1 MMNLP
6 KEILQSDEEAVYRL
20 RALYSKYGYARYK
33 VSKFEKYDL
42 YAHNKSFLVCENILT
57 FTDTNGQLMALKP
70 DVTLSIVKNFGM
82 GKSGTGKLYYSETVY
97 RTSARS
103 EGFREIRQ
111 TGLECVGKIDLYLTS
126 EVVMLASKSLA
137 LMNDRY
143 MLDISHMGYLLGL
156 LSEYGV
162 SERDTDEVLQ
172 LITNKNLPGLQSFS
186 LEHELAGEALEAL
199 TGITTLYEPLESA
212 LPKLSSYV
220 RGEAMQKAYNELSA
234 LSSVL
239 SAWGVEA
246 PVYADFSIAA
256 DRNYYNGIV
265 FRGYVAGIPEAI
277 LSGGRYDSLLAR
289 LGRSDEAIGFAVYP
303 ELIGALNRN
312 ADEYDVDAVLL
323 YSEDTDEK
331 ALIEAVTK
339 LEKSG
344 KSVRAECRE
353 TPASRAKEIYKMNG
367 REAFPV

>member
-6 KEILQSDEEAVYRL
+6 REILRSDEEAVYRL
-20 RALYSKYGYARYK
+20 RALYSKYGYTRYK

-82 GKSGTGKLYYSETVY
+82 GKTETSKLYYSETVY

-111 TGLECVGKIDLYLTS
+111 TGLECIGRVDPYLTS
-126 EVVMLASKSLA
+126 EVVMLASQSLA
-137 LMNDRY
+137 VMSDRY
-143 MLDISHMGYLLGL
+143 ILDVSHMGYLLGL

-162 SERDTDEVLQ
+162 SERDTDEVLH
-172 LITNKNLPGLQSFS
+172 LIANKNLPGLQSFS

-199 TGITTLYEPLESA
+199 TGITTLYEPLETA
-212 LPKLSSYV
+212 LPRLSSYV
-220 RGEAMQKAYNELSA
+220 RGKEMRAAYEELRA

-239 SAWGVEA
+239 SVWEVDS

-265 FRGYVAGIPEAI
+265 FRGYVDGIPEAI
-277 LSGGRYDSLLAR
+277 LSGGRYDCLLAR
-289 LGRSDEAIGFAVYP
+289 MGHPSEAIGFAVYP
-303 ELIGALNRN
+303 ELIGSLKKDA
-312 ADEYDVDAVLL
+312 ASYDVDAVLL
-323 YSEDTDEK
+323 YSEDTDSADLIRGVK
-331 ALIEAVTK
+331 AL
-339 LEKSG
+339 EKTG
-344 KSVRAECRE
+344 KTVRAECGE
-353 TPASRAKEIYKMNG
+353 TTSARVREIYRMSG
-367 REAFPV
+367 REVIPV